1 MTEELEENI
10 RHRGKAI
17 KTMKSSSSLHKGGD
31 DSDSDEF
38 NSKTGERSR
47 SLYCR
52 SSEGEKVNL
61 EDFQLVSIAGK
72 GSFGKVNF
80 CFFNNI

>member
-1 MTEELEENI
+1 
-10 RHRGKAI
+10 
-17 KTMKSSSSLHKGGD
+17 MKSSSSFQKQGE

-38 NSKTGERSR
+38 NSKSQERSR

-52 SSEGEKVNL
+52 SSEGEMVNL

-72 GSFGKVNF
+72 GSFGKVYIF
-80 CFFNNI
+80 HYLIKTIGVFGLLA